1 VLSLQPGEW
10 VRVKS
15 YDEILK
21 TLDQNNK
28 NRGLYFDAEM
38 VPYCGKSFRVQGR
51 LKKIVDEKTGKM
63 TEFKSPCILL
73 EGAVCESRYSEC
85 RLFCPRA
92 IYSYWREI
100 WLERLPVEQASQA
113 GREVQLA
120 AK

>member
-1 VLSLQPGEW
+1 
-10 VRVKS
+10 
-15 YDEILK
+15 
-21 TLDQNNK
+21 
-28 NRGLYFDAEM
+28 M

-73 EGAVCESRYSEC
+73 EGAICESRYSEC

-100 WLERLPVEQASQA
+100 WLERLPTEEASQT
-113 GREVQLA
+113 GREVQMA